1 MRLAADLRAAVL
13 QAAMQGDLC
22 ERTDKDAHDLLFQL
36 KYEKKLSSS
45 SKDKRLFPEETK
57 PDKKYYYVIPSNWV
71 WTKIG
76 SILSKL
82 TDGTHK
88 TPKYVSNG
96 LKNAIKFV
104 SVKDMSGGHLDLTN
118 TKYISQE
125 EHNELYKRCDPKLND
140 ILLSKV
146 GTTGVP
152 AIVNTD
158 EQFSLFV
165 SVALMRF
172 DTTKILPRFLYWLI
186 YSPIVQQQAVDNTRG
201 VGNQNWVLDKIA
213 NTWIP
218 IPPVEE
224 QALIVGRIEELMP
237 VLNEYEE
244 MENRLITL
252 KEAFPENLRDAILQA
267 AVKGQLTEQDDSEY
281 SAYFVD
287 EILKTKKQMLA
298 EKVISRDNSCKT
310 QPIDESDIDL
320 PEIPSNWTWAR
331 LGNLCSKIGA
341 GSTPAGGSKVYVKSG
356 IKFLREQNIHN
367 YGLEMDGLVYIT
379 DEINSSMKGSQV
391 KAKDIL
397 VNITGASIGRNALV
411 PDDFDVANVN
421 QHVLIVRLIDDRL
434 RHYIHLCLQSPHIFN
449 QMMDKQM
456 GDKPGLSA
464 TKVANF
470 LIPIPPLAEQQ
481 RIVERLYKLL
491 PLCDTLADENNY

>member
-1 MRLAADLRAAVL
+1 MRLASDLRAAVL

-22 ERTDKDAHDLLFQL
+22 ERTNKDAHELLFQI
-36 KYEKKLSSS
+36 KCDKQSSS
-45 SKDKRLFPEETK
+45 ARKDKRLFPDETA

-76 SILSKL
+76 AILSKL

-96 LKNAIKFV
+96 LKNAVKFV

-125 EHNELYKRCDPKLND
+125 EHEELYKRCDPKPND
-140 ILLSKV
+140 VLLSKV

-152 AIVNTD
+152 AIVDTD

-224 QALIVGRIEELMP
+224 QALIVDRIDELMP
-237 VLNEYEE
+237 VVNEYEE
-244 MENRLITL
+244 MENRLVAL
-252 KEAFPENLRDAILQA
+252 KGAFPGNFREAILFSAIQGKLTQQHHSDEPVAIQTKRLADCKA
-267 AVKGQLTEQDDSEY
+267 ASGALSKKDNLPMFQPTFDIPEGWTWTTLSRLGTLSGGKTPSMHDAENWSSSDVNWFTSKDMKQKYLSESMMKISLKASEELQLFPSGTLLMVVRSGILKHTLPLCILTNEATINQDLKAFTLFDSEMSEY
-281 SAYFVD
+281 VYWM
-287 EILKTKKQMLA
+287 LKGLQ
-298 EKVISRDNSCKT
+298 
-310 QPIDESDIDL
+310 
-320 PEIPSNWTWAR
+320 PEIIMRYTKHVTTVDS
-331 LGNLCSKIGA
+331 
-341 GSTPAGGSKVYVKSG
+341 
-356 IKFLREQNIHN
+356 LR
-367 YGLEMDGLVYIT
+367 MDEFFYQ
-379 DEINSSMKGSQV
+379 MP
-391 KAKDIL
+391 
-397 VNITGASIGRNALV
+397 V
-411 PDDFDVANVN
+411 P
-421 QHVLIVRLIDDRL
+421 L
-434 RHYIHLCLQSPHIFN
+434 P
-449 QMMDKQM
+449 
-456 GDKPGLSA
+456 
-464 TKVANF
+464 
-470 LIPIPPLAEQQ
+470 PIEEQQ
-481 RIVERLYKLL
+481 RIVDRLNTIL
-491 PLCDTLADENNY
+491 PMCDELVDVI